1 MLKRIAMLLIPVII
15 LIVVFAPIGRGI
27 LYWSLFA
34 LMFVLVYLVHIMEDL
49 VPIKD
54 VISKLGTSEFW
65 SIKCGYIKSSGN
77 QADLLKGL
85 LVIYSGQV
93 LFYRREKS
101 TGGAKLVYSFE
112 VSAIEGYT
120 IEKVDDFHPGI
131 SFNVG
136 EESIKFTSK
145 NFSKREN
152 ELRKALGW
160 PEEAKATT
168 P

>member
-15 LIVVFAPIGRGI
+15 LIVVFAPIGRGV

-34 LMFVLVYLVHIMEDL
+34 LMFLIVYLVHIMEDL

-54 VISKLGTSEFW
+54 VTAKLGTSDFW
-65 SIKCGYIKSSGN
+65 SIKCGYIKTNGT

-101 TGGAKLVYSFE
+101 TGGAKLVYSFD
-112 VSAIEGYT
+112 VLSIEGYT

-131 SFNVG
+131 SFQVG
-136 EESIKFTSK
+136 EENIKFTSK
-145 NFSKREN
+145 NFSKQEK

-160 PEEAKATT
+160 PEEEKTGNS
-168 P
+168 